1 MSSAGQSLHPRIP
14 HLSSTRPAPLP
25 VSDLALGAE
34 LSVGAKY
41 CLTLGTSRT
50 QYKCSLNRFLFLAL
64 PVGWWILVQQEASGE
79 DKAGH
84 PREDGR
90 T

>member
-1 MSSAGQSLHPRIP
+1 MSSAGQSLYPRIP
-14 HLSSTRPAPLP
+14 HLSSARPTPLP

-50 QYKCSLNRFLFLAL
+50 
-64 PVGWWILVQQEASGE
+64 
-79 DKAGH
+79 
-84 PREDGR
+84 
-90 T
+90 